1 VADTI
6 DPLAGSY
13 LIEYLTDEI
22 EQRAVEYIHK
32 IDKIGGALKAI
43 ELGYIQGEIQDAAYQ
58 TQLAIEKGE
67 QLVVGVNAFQSDEK
81 VLLERLKVDPAIE
94 ATQCA
99 RLKDLRNRRDSGKVS
114 QLLGQLKNFARGSE
128 NLLPLFIECVEN
140 DITLGEICTVLR
152 QVYGE
157 YHPPAWV

>member
-1 VADTI
+1 MADTI

-22 EQRAVEYIHK
+22 EQRAMEYIRK
-32 IDKIGGALKAI
+32 IDDMGGALKAI
-43 ELGYIQGEIQDAAYQ
+43 EQGYIQGEIQDAAYH
-58 TQLAIEKGE
+58 TQQAIEKE
-67 QLVVGVNAFQSDEK
+67 DQLVVGVNVYQSNEK
-81 VLLERLKVDPAIE
+81 ITLERLRVDPAIE
-94 ATQCA
+94 EGQRV
-99 RLKDLRNRRDSGKVS
+99 RLAELRHQRDAGKVS
-114 QLLGQLKNFARGSE
+114 QLLSQLESAARGSE

-152 QVYGE
+152 NVFGE